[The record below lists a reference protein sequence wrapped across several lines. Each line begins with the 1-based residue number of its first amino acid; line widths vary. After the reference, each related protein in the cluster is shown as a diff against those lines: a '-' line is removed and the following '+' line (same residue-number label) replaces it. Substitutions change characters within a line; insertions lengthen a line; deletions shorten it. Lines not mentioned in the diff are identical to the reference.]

1 MAVLIPKHDIET
13 QVGQVVSFCLEIQTP
28 NFVHIT
34 MAENFQSELVPMSLL
49 MLSAIN
55 TISIC
60 A

>member
-1 MAVLIPKHDIET
+1 MTVLIPKDD
-13 QVGQVVSFCLEIQTP
+13 QGGQIISVCLEIQTP

-55 TISIC
+55 TISSDHL
-60 A
+60 AR